1 MTVTLGFDVE
11 EFDFPLER
19 GREIDL
25 QTQLA
30 VFFRRVGSLVAM
42 LDRLNL
48 RVTFYTTANFAAHR
62 PETIRR
68 MVAAGHEIASHGP
81 VCTIR
86 SWRE

>member
-30 VFFRRVGSLVAM
+30 VSSAGLGALLSTTTNAIRNCGSLVA
-42 LDRLNL
+42 D
-48 RVTFYTTANFAAHR
+48 A
-62 PETIRR
+62 
-68 MVAAGHEIASHGP
+68 
-81 VCTIR
+81 
-86 SWRE
+86 